1 MTREPAAEPLSG
13 AFRAVWRWHFY
24 AGLLVLPF
32 LMLMALTGALYLF
45 TDEIDAAVYGDLSR
59 VEPRA
64 VAAAPDR
71 WVAAAEA
78 GLGGRVSNV
87 LLPARP
93 DEAVRLTVNL
103 PDGGKRTAFVD
114 PHDARLIG
122 DTGFGGVMETIKKLH
137 SLILLGSWA
146 NYVVEIVAGWAIILV
161 ATGLFLWWPRG
172 RGVGVVAIRAADP
185 KRRPFWRDVHAVT
198 GLYAGAVIA
207 FLVITGMPW
216 SAFWGDQY
224 MAAVK
229 ANGLGRPKAPAAAS
243 PFAHA
248 EHPADAPVG
257 VGWTM
262 EGMVM
267 PTAHAGPPSLAR
279 VIETAEARGLARP
292 YMVSIPSDPA
302 LAFTAA
308 RQVKQVEDT
317 RSLYIDPAS
326 GAVRADIR
334 YDQFGVGAKAF
345 EWGIAVHQGTQYGW
359 LNRYL
364 MRAGC
369 IAIWLLAIS
378 GVLMWWKRRPP
389 KLSKGRI
396 GAPEA
401 PPGPRVRAAVLG
413 IVLPLA
419 VLYPLTGLS
428 LIGALML
435 ERVAALVWHRP
446 GPRAAGTS
454 HDPSARPSGDG
465 QPDSRTEDREWIW
478 SVEGDSS
485 RRSTDTPGQG
495 PACSWS
501 DI

>member
-1 MTREPAAEPLSG
+1 MTRDPASEPLSG

-45 TDEIDAAVYGDLSR
+45 TDEIDAAVYRDLSR

-78 GLGGRVSNV
+78 GLGGKVSNV

-122 DTGFGGVMETIKKLH
+122 DTDFGGVMEVVKQLH

-172 RGVGVVAIRAADP
+172 RGVGVISVRAADP
-185 KRRPFWRDVHAVT
+185 KRRPFWRDLHAVT

-243 PFAHA
+243 PFTHA
-248 EHPADAPVG
+248 EHAADAPVG

-267 PTAHAGPPSLAR
+267 PTPHAGPASLSR
-279 VIETAEARGLARP
+279 VIATAEARGLARP
-292 YMVSIPSDPA
+292 YLVSIPTKPA
-302 LAFTAA
+302 LAWTAA

-317 RSLYIDPAS
+317 RTLYIDPAT
-326 GAVRADIR
+326 GTVRADIR

-364 MRAGC
+364 MLGGC

-378 GVLMWWKRRPP
+378 GILMWWKRRPP
-389 KLSKGRI
+389 RLSKGRI

-419 VLYPLTGLS
+419 ILYPLTGLS
-428 LIGALML
+428 LI
-435 ERVAALVWHRP
+435 AALAIE
-446 GPRAAGTS
+446 RAATLVRRRLDAGAARS
-454 HDPSARPSGDG
+454 PS
-465 QPDSRTEDREWIW
+465 
-478 SVEGDSS
+478 
-485 RRSTDTPGQG
+485 
-495 PACSWS
+495 
-501 DI
+501 